1 MTSSGNGGTMT
12 MSTRAA
18 TAAATASV
26 AGNVGGVGV
35 GGGAGGGGGG
45 GGGGTAAAA
54 AAAAGLTGTGVV
66 EDDVVMGGTST
77 TAAAIASVTSPTRPA
92 TRAMTSSARAAAAA
106 SLKPK
111 GSTIVSA
118 SLLATVGRDRRV
130 EGLGTSSGGN
140 NGSGSSSSASA
151 SASASVSVSARAN
164 GGLGLMGMGD
174 RGLEPRAR
182 CSQCGRR
189 RSTACHHPDPPP
201 TTSASA
207 CSPENAQAAAVVGA
221 GLGPRPRRLSK
232 LKHRAAAALSAAG
245 SSAST
250 STADPD
256 AHRHHHYH
264 HQHHLQQH
272 HLQHHHHHHHHHHHN
287 HHNHHHLQHLPPDG
301 ASVPSVAFS
310 IPPAPPRRPSST
322 TTTSPASGTPSD
334 SSSPDA
340 MEPPVLSFYGKE
352 PVPLPSRFAH
362 IKRSLVAGHEAEL
375 EASWARLIR
384 ALRDDVDDIASR
396 GSSLTPSIDFA
407 DMHRPEARAAFSRDL
422 KRYGLGLIRGVVPR
436 ADAQAAID
444 ETVRYL
450 ERQTDFKPPSPQ
462 DPTCFD
468 FFWTPAQVRT
478 RAHPRVLEAQRFV
491 MSLWD
496 QNAEDR
502 MATRFPVAYADR
514 LRIHG
519 ADIGS
524 VGPESSS
531 AKAKEAQ
538 TGDKRPAPDDS
549 DGSDDDG
556 SDDDRDDDEDPKKA
570 AAELLGEFTSSTVIA
585 QVDNGSLERW
595 EPDGYGRGGTY
606 EAVFRGEWEKYDPWD
621 PTHRISATQDLY
633 NGYGVCSIF
642 RMYQGMV
649 ALSTIE
655 PGLIRLLPSPKLATA
670 YFLLRPF
677 FSPKTRAP
685 ERREGPEWDAFLDPS
700 NWTLDREQST
710 IIHGAVPGHAQRLT
724 ELWHPHLHLRRT
736 LVTIPTLQ
744 TGDYIVWHPDLAY
757 HITSNPNVMAS
768 RAPSPPPPGED
779 ADDGPSGRPVSIL
792 VYVPAAPLT
801 QNNALYL
808 ARQRKTF
815 QRGHPSPDFDWTGSG
830 LGSEATHV
838 QRPTETYIAE
848 VGGPAALQSMG
859 LAPFDVAPTPPGT
872 GAGPEKDGDVP
883 MAGMTE
889 GAAAATAAA
898 TAAAAAPA
906 PSSSS
911 PPASSSPMATSP
923 TTNATPTTAAAA
935 TAAAGSAAGQEAA
948 ASMTRAEA
956 EVARLANI
964 ILFPDRYDFYMPKA
978 KNRHGSG
985 HHGASGSNAGA
996 AGTGSGSS
1004 ATGSGTGTTGA
1015 GSSSSSGSSSSYSN
1029 KRSKVDVGR
1038 LLNPVLEDEPRFA
1051 SPKGKEPLV
1060 GR

>member
-1 MTSSGNGGTMT
+1 MTSSANGGTVT

-18 TAAATASV
+18 TAAATAAV
-26 AGNVGGVGV
+26 AGNVAV
-35 GGGAGGGGGG
+35 GGGGGG
-45 GGGGTAAAA
+45 VGGGGTG
-54 AAAAGLTGTGVV
+54 AGVDG
-66 EDDVVMGGTST
+66 DVVMGGIST
-77 TAAAIASVTSPTRPA
+77 TSAAQATASVTSPTRPA
-92 TRAMTSSARAAAAA
+92 TRATTSSARAAAIT
-106 SLKPK
+106 KPK

-130 EGLGTSSGGN
+130 EGLG
-140 NGSGSSSSASA
+140 GSNSNSSSSA
-151 SASASVSVSARAN
+151 N
-164 GGLGLMGMGD
+164 GGLVGLND

-189 RSTACHHPDPPP
+189 RSTACHHPDPPTT
-201 TTSASA
+201 TTSPSE
-207 CSPENAQAAAVVGA
+207 SAQA
-221 GLGPRPRRLSK
+221 LGPRPRRLSK

-245 SSAST
+245 SSASAT
-250 STADPD
+250 DPD
-256 AHRHHHYH
+256 HHHRASY
-264 HQHHLQQH
+264 HLQQH
-272 HLQHHHHHHHHHHHN
+272 
-287 HHNHHHLQHLPPDG
+287 PDG
-301 ASVPSVAFS
+301 ATVPSVAFS
-310 IPPAPPRRPSST
+310 IPPAAPRRSSSST
-322 TTTSPASGTPSD
+322 SPTSGTPSD

-375 EASWARLIR
+375 EASWARLIH

-396 GSSLTPSIDFA
+396 GSSLTPTIDFA
-407 DMHRPEARAAFSRDL
+407 DMHNPESRAAFSRDL

-444 ETVRYL
+444 ETVKYL
-450 ERQTDFKPPSPQ
+450 EKQTDFKPPSPQ

-502 MATRFPVAYADR
+502 MATRFPIAYADR

-524 VGPESSS
+524 VGPES
-531 AKAKEAQ
+531 AANKAKEAQ

-549 DGSDDDG
+549 DDEEESD
-556 SDDDRDDDEDPKKA
+556 PNKA

-606 EAVFRGEWEKYDPWD
+606 KAVFRGEWEKYDPWD

-655 PGLIRLLPSPKLATA
+655 PGLIRFLPSPKLATA

-768 RAPSPPPPGED
+768 RAPSPPLPGED
-779 ADDGPSGRPVSIL
+779 AESVPSGRPVSIL

-838 QRPTETYIAE
+838 QRPTETYIGE

-859 LAPFDVAPTPPGT
+859 LAPFDVAPTPPAT
-872 GAGPEKDGDVP
+872 ADATTTTQTKQDGDVEMSGTGSASP
-883 MAGMTE
+883 AGPA
-889 GAAAATAAA
+889 GPAAP
-898 TAAAAAPA
+898 AAAAA
-906 PSSSS
+906 
-911 PPASSSPMATSP
+911 ASSSPTSSSSS
-923 TTNATPTTAAAA
+923 AAPTTAAAA
-935 TAAAGSAAGQEAA
+935 VAGPAAGQEPAA
-948 ASMTRAEA
+948 AAATGSSSMTRAEA

-964 ILFPDRYDFYMPKA
+964 ILFPDRYDFYMPKQ
-978 KNRHGSG
+978 KTSHSHHSSSHGTSHGHGGSSGGGGSTSGSG
-985 HHGASGSNAGA
+985 
-996 AGTGSGSS
+996 
-1004 ATGSGTGTTGA
+1004 
-1015 GSSSSSGSSSSYSN
+1015 GSSSHSN

-1038 LLNPVLEDEPRFA
+1038 LLNPVVEDEPRFA
-1051 SPKGKEPLV
+1051 PAGGSGKGKEKV
-1060 GR
+1060 GGR